1 MDQPGRGIAACRRCP
16 AGSSSAGP
24 PERSRFRRS
33 PRSWPPAART
43 HGSKDP
49 ARATGTDELYE
60 IATPDNP
67 VTLPIHDDLPP
78 IEDGLEPEQ
87 GTTVQL
93 YQ

>member
-1 MDQPGRGIAACRRCP
+1 MSRRQFLRG
-16 AGSSSAGP
+16 SAGALAVP
-24 PERSRFRRS
+24 SLAAILA
-33 PRSWPPAART
+33 PAART
-43 HGSKDP
+43 HGSTDP
-49 ARATGTDELYE
+49 ARATGTGELYE

-93 YQ
+93 YR